1 MELLTAVGEQL
12 GCLVALASADLK
24 VLDTAQVLDLVMTPS
39 AAAPR

>member
-1 MELLTAVGEQL
+1 
-12 GCLVALASADLK
+12 VALASADLK